1 MLIGPPGAGK
11 TSVGTALAKRWGV
24 GFRDS
29 DADVEELLG
38 MPISDVFV
46 QLGEQAFRE
55 HERVAVEAALAEH
68 DGVLALGGGA
78 VMTPAVAER
87 LAAARVV
94 FLDVSL
100 ADAGSRVG
108 LNVARPLLLG
118 NVRGQLKSL
127 MEVRRPTYE
136 RVSRVVVDTSGR
148 SIDDVVAA
156 VEAGRRDARRQSVTS
171 RDRSP
176 VTDLVA
182 PVTVRVEGP
191 SPYDVLIGDGV
202 LKALATLVG
211 SSADNAVV
219 RAAVVHPA
227 GVSHIAHRCAD
238 ALSAAG
244 SAVSLVRVP
253 DAEEAKT
260 AGWP

>member
-1 MLIGPPGAGK
+1 MSGATDSAAGANAGPRVVLVGPPGAGK
-11 TSVGTALAKRWGV
+11 TSVGIALAQRWGV

-46 QLGEQAFRE
+46 QLGEPAFRE
-55 HERVAVEAALAEH
+55 HERVAVETALAEH

-87 LAAARVV
+87 LATARVV

-127 MEVRRPTYE
+127 MEARHPTYE

-156 VEAGRRDARRQSVTS
+156 VEEAVAMLDAQAVTS
-171 RDRSP
+171 G
-176 VTDLVA
+176 T
-182 PVTVRVEGP
+182 GP
-191 SPYDVLIGDGV
+191 S
-202 LKALATLVG
+202 
-211 SSADNAVV
+211 
-219 RAAVVHPA
+219 
-227 GVSHIAHRCAD
+227 
-238 ALSAAG
+238 
-244 SAVSLVRVP
+244 
-253 DAEEAKT
+253 
-260 AGWP
+260 